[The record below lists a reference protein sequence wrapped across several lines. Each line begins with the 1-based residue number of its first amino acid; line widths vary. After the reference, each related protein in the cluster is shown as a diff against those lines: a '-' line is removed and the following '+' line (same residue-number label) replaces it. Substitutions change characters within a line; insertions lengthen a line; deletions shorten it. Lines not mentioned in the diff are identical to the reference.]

1 VSELEHSRSQLQS
14 DWETAH
20 QERSQYYTQ
29 IAEMQS
35 QLETAQQQ
43 QANLTAQVSELEHSR
58 SQLQSDWETAH
69 QERSQYYTQIAEMQS
84 HLETAQQQ
92 QANLTAQVSELEHQ
106 LANFDREKLQ
116 LSTQLSEIPAQ
127 SLTGDGEI
135 ETPAAESEEI
145 AASTFHDRISNS
157 LELVVCQQGQGN
169 YTTIN
174 EALQNAA
181 PNTRIYVNPGLYLE
195 SLILDKSV
203 EIIGKIEA
211 GSIVVQSTNSNCLKM
226 QTASALVRGL
236 TLNATGNYYAVD
248 IREGELVIED
258 SDITSADYSVV
269 GICGHNAA
277 SVMRRCQIHDGIWNG
292 IFMSDSAQL
301 TVEDS
306 HIFGNGTVGIGVG
319 LGGKLIVRRCRITGN
334 GSEAIALYRDAIAKV
349 ADCDLTGNSGGAWRL
364 VDNGYVEGK
373 NNQE

>member
-1 VSELEHSRSQLQS
+1 MGKQHIKS
-14 DWETAH
+14 DRNITTK
-20 QERSQYYTQ
+20 S
-29 IAEMQS
+29 S
-35 QLETAQQQ
+35 
-43 QANLTAQVSELEHSR
+43 
-58 SQLQSDWETAH
+58 
-69 QERSQYYTQIAEMQS
+69 
-84 HLETAQQQ
+84 
-92 QANLTAQVSELEHQ
+92 LTAQVSELEHQ

-116 LSTQLSEIPAQ
+116 LSTQLSEIQAQ
-127 SLTGDGEI
+127 SLTDDEQI
-135 ETPAAESEEI
+135 QTPAAESEEI
-145 AASTFHDRISNS
+145 APSTSDAQISNS

-169 YTTIN
+169 YTTIS
-174 EALQNAA
+174 EALKNAA
-181 PNTRIYVNPGLYLE
+181 ANTRIYVNPGLYLE

-203 EIIGKIEA
+203 EILGKIEG
-211 GSIVVQSTNSNCLKM
+211 GSVVVENTNSNCIKM

-248 IREGELVIED
+248 IREGELIIED

-277 SVMRRCQIHDGIWNG
+277 SVIRRCQIHDGIWNG
-292 IFMSDSAQL
+292 IFLSDAAKL

-306 HIFGNGTVGIGVG
+306 HIFSNGTVGIGVG

-334 GSEAIALYRDAIAKV
+334 GSSAIALYKDAIAKV